1 MALEKLIR
9 ERKVLRSGIK
19 SKENSLD
26 ITLSGLKDKGRR
38 LFELD
43 KSIKDLMDED
53 DMVTEE
59 EMIIELS
66 EIEEYRLL
74 YFNME
79 EKLQRAACEE
89 RPKAGTKIKLPD
101 IKLPTFDGE
110 PSKWIQFWG
119 QFQKIHDSGE
129 IVEQDKYQFLLS
141 ATSGKARVL
150 VDSYPPTAGNYEKVV
165 ECLKKRFAGDNVLID
180 FYVRNLLQ
188 IMHVQLGPHPLK
200 LTQLYDSLCTN
211 LNNLNALGLT
221 NDKYALMLLPLIES
235 SLPKGLLKTWERIK
249 NQKIMSSISGS
260 ISSIPCETEKENS
273 LSELMDFLRLEVES
287 EERIESSQPSTS
299 RYEEEERC
307 TGAMLVSQ
315 GKITG
320 CIFCEKSNHTS
331 VECMAAQKLTYDERK
346 MKLAEAK
353 VCFRCLKSGHRAQHC
368 KSFVRCVICQ
378 KRHVVLVCP
387 TLKDQPKGN
396 PNKKYNS
403 KTEVSHSN
411 SNTTSERE
419 NTRNYLVQGL
429 RSSIVL
435 QTFEVLIV
443 NECNERRVRCLI
455 DSGSERSYISEKCA
469 KQLHLK
475 KNGSFKMIHCL
486 FGGKE
491 SPFVNHNK
499 YEVKL
504 MALDRNNTCNLNLL
518 SQNKICSPI
527 QRIDDRDTLKLLEE
541 NNIKLNDSGVGNLD
555 IELLVGADNIS
566 RILTGKIQKINLN
579 LTGIETVFGWTI
591 IGDTSIISVNQ
602 SDSFR
607 SCSSLLCFDVKDLWD
622 LEVLGIQ
629 EKTESDDALINEYKN
644 TVKLNDEGRYEVG
657 LPWAIEKT
665 AIGTNFSQA
674 VRRLMSTVKRLKT
687 KGKSKIEQVS

>member
-79 EKLQRAACEE
+79 EKLQRAPCEE

-211 LNNLNALGLT
+211 LNNLNVLGLT
-221 NDKYALMLLPLIES
+221 NDKYA
-235 SLPKGLLKTWERIK
+235 
-249 NQKIMSSISGS
+249 
-260 ISSIPCETEKENS
+260 
-273 LSELMDFLRLEVES
+273 
-287 EERIESSQPSTS
+287 
-299 RYEEEERC
+299 
-307 TGAMLVSQ
+307 
-315 GKITG
+315 
-320 CIFCEKSNHTS
+320 
-331 VECMAAQKLTYDERK
+331 
-346 MKLAEAK
+346 
-353 VCFRCLKSGHRAQHC
+353 
-368 KSFVRCVICQ
+368 
-378 KRHVVLVCP
+378 
-387 TLKDQPKGN
+387 
-396 PNKKYNS
+396 
-403 KTEVSHSN
+403 
-411 SNTTSERE
+411 
-419 NTRNYLVQGL
+419 
-429 RSSIVL
+429 
-435 QTFEVLIV
+435 
-443 NECNERRVRCLI
+443 
-455 DSGSERSYISEKCA
+455 
-469 KQLHLK
+469 
-475 KNGSFKMIHCL
+475 
-486 FGGKE
+486 
-491 SPFVNHNK
+491 
-499 YEVKL
+499 
-504 MALDRNNTCNLNLL
+504 
-518 SQNKICSPI
+518 
-527 QRIDDRDTLKLLEE
+527 
-541 NNIKLNDSGVGNLD
+541 
-555 IELLVGADNIS
+555 
-566 RILTGKIQKINLN
+566 
-579 LTGIETVFGWTI
+579 
-591 IGDTSIISVNQ
+591 
-602 SDSFR
+602 
-607 SCSSLLCFDVKDLWD
+607 
-622 LEVLGIQ
+622 
-629 EKTESDDALINEYKN
+629 
-644 TVKLNDEGRYEVG
+644 
-657 LPWAIEKT
+657 
-665 AIGTNFSQA
+665 
-674 VRRLMSTVKRLKT
+674 
-687 KGKSKIEQVS
+687 